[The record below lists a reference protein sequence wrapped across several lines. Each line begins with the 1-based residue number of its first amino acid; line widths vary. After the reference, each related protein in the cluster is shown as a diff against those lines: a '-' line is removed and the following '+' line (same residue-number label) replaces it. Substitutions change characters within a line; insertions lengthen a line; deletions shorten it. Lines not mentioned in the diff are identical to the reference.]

1 MRIKITKS
9 LVLNAQIHNTE
20 TIPEALFPE
29 GEYLANPTPDGK
41 IEVINTRS
49 IKALF
54 PEGDYL
60 ANLTPDGK
68 IEVINTRKIK
78 ALFSFSQFRDRIS
91 LGEFIVLEY

>member
-9 LVLNAQIHNTE
+9 LVLPAQILETE
-20 TIPEALFPE
+20 SIPE
-29 GEYLANPTPDGK
+29 
-41 IEVINTRS
+41 
-49 IKALF
+49 ALF

-78 ALFSFSQFRDRIS
+78 ALFSFSQFRERVS
-91 LGEFIVLEY
+91 LGDFVVVEA

>member
-9 LVLNAQIHNTE
+9 LVLPAQMLVTE
-20 TIPEALFPE
+20 SIPE
-29 GEYLANPTPDGK
+29 
-41 IEVINTRS
+41 
-49 IKALF
+49 ALF

-78 ALFSFSQFRDRIS
+78 ALFSFSQFRERVTI
-91 LGEFIVLEY
+91 GEFIVMES

>member
-9 LVLNAQIHNTE
+9 LVLPAQILGTE
-20 TIPEALFPE
+20 SIPE
-29 GEYLANPTPDGK
+29 
-41 IEVINTRS
+41 
-49 IKALF
+49 ALF

-78 ALFSFSQFRDRIS
+78 ALFSFSQFRERVS
-91 LGEFIVLEY
+91 LGEFIVMEV